1 MTKKL
6 LPLAELT
13 PWDDVI
19 LVSFFFFNDHHE
31 MSDRSLD
38 RSGFDGPW
46 TFSPVTFSNQ
56 YFALL
61 RDEPWQWKKWWVLY
75 YITGNGQWPYPSIT
89 GPDLPSSKTRRQRP
103 WWCFRKLRP
112 ESADTP
118 NWPWCWPIY
127 TVRIWRSL
135 KTNPSRSTL
144 TFMPITKRSSLASEC
159 LVVIKRLLAVA
170 DPTIASRKHSP
181 SSLSLVSL
189 RGNGL
194 GNLGLWQPAINFGI
208 RTIVTRVNTW

>member
-19 LVSFFFFNDHHE
+19 LVSFFFFNDQHE

-61 RDEPWQWKKWWVLY
+61 RDEPWQWKKW
-75 YITGNGQWPYPSIT
+75 
-89 GPDLPSSKTRRQRP
+89 
-103 WWCFRKLRP
+103 
-112 ESADTP
+112 
-118 NWPWCWPIY
+118 
-127 TVRIWRSL
+127 
-135 KTNPSRSTL
+135 
-144 TFMPITKRSSLASEC
+144 
-159 LVVIKRLLAVA
+159 
-170 DPTIASRKHSP
+170 
-181 SSLSLVSL
+181 
-189 RGNGL
+189 
-194 GNLGLWQPAINFGI
+194 
-208 RTIVTRVNTW
+208 